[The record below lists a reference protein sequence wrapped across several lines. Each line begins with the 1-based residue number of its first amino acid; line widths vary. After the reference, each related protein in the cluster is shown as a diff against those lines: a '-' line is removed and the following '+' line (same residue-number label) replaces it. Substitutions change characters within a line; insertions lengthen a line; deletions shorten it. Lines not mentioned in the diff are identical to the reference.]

1 MATLTHASATKGRSS
16 AESRSLSARAVR
28 RVLRD
33 PRALAGLGV
42 VLLLVFT
49 ALFAPWLAPRDPIA
63 QDLMVML
70 EGPGPGHW
78 LGTDELGRD
87 ILSRLIHGTRISL
100 YVGVVAVAIQLFA
113 GTFLGLVAGYF
124 GGKLDGLIMRMMDII
139 LAFPSLLLALA
150 IAFALGKNL
159 TNAML
164 AIGIVGIP
172 GFARLV
178 RGQVLTVRER
188 DFIQAARALG
198 GKDRR
203 IIWKHILPNT
213 APPLIVQVSLSLAFA
228 VLTEASLS
236 FLGLGA
242 APPAPSWGSML
253 SMARGYMDSA
263 PWLALAPGAA
273 IFILVLGF
281 NLLGDGIRDA
291 FDPTM
296 KG

>member
-1 MATLTHASATKGRSS
+1 M
-16 AESRSLSARAVR
+16 R

-33 PRALAGLGV
+33 PRALTGLGV
-42 VLLLVFT
+42 VVLLVFT
-49 ALFAPWLAPRDPIA
+49 ALLAPWLAPKDPIA

-70 EGPGPGHW
+70 EAPGPGHW

-100 YVGVVAVAIQLFA
+100 YVGVVSVAIQLIA

-124 GGKLDGLIMRMMDII
+124 GGKLDGIIMRVMDII
-139 LAFPSLLLALA
+139 LAFPSLLLTLA

-178 RGQVLTVRER
+178 RGQVLTLRER

-198 GKDRR
+198 GKDRW
-203 IIWKHILPNT
+203 IIWQHILPNA

-236 FLGLGA
+236 FLGLGV

-296 KG
+296 KR